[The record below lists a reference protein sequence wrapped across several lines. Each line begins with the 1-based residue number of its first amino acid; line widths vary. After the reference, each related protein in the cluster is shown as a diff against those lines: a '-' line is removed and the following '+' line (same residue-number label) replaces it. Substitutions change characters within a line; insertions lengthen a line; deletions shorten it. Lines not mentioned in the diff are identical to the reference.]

1 MRRKRRERKK
11 ERQKKL
17 RICLSTY
24 LSTCSSKNEKK
35 KKKQTYLR
43 ACTFGEED
51 EEEKPYPEAFPKM
64 TIVIRKERE
73 RSTVQSPQAKR
84 EWRSACLHPQNRT
97 GTHFQQ
103 TVPRAFK

>member
-1 MRRKRRERKK
+1 M
-11 ERQKKL
+11 
-17 RICLSTY
+17 
-24 LSTCSSKNEKK
+24 KK
-35 KKKQTYLR
+35 KKKTQKQTYLR

-64 TIVIRKERE
+64 TIVNQRERERERE
-73 RSTVQSPQAKR
+73 RSTVQSPSAKR

-103 TVPRAFK
+103 TVPRAFQ